1 MQDVHDDLGLRVEA
15 AVGKDEEPHAGR
27 SLPEVVAGI
36 LPRGI
41 HMINYFFLPN
51 QYWYFR
57 FMKSNAA
64 SLLMNFIL
72 FH

>member
-51 QYWYFR
+51 QYQ
-57 FMKSNAA
+57 
-64 SLLMNFIL
+64 
-72 FH
+72 

>member
-36 LPRGI
+36 LPRDQL
-41 HMINYFFLPN
+41 FLPA
-51 QYWYFR
+51 Q
-57 FMKSNAA
+57 SI
-64 SLLMNFIL
+64 LLFP
-72 FH
+72 FYEE